1 MIIGD
6 AREGKGC
13 LHLDGLETGTRS
25 LIDLDA
31 GKPSIIS
38 PWAQEK
44 DQYLL
49 AKYFVASLNG
59 RPPGLT

>member
-6 AREGKGC
+6 AREGRGC

-31 GKPSIIS
+31 GGASIFRLRG
-38 PWAQEK
+38 AQERI
-44 DQYLL
+44 QYVLP
-49 AKYFVASLNG
+49 KFS
-59 RPPGLT
+59 RPA